1 MAEDFELGAAI
12 TVEDTSELDGLSAD
26 VAAEGGDGAAAGG
39 GGGDF
44 LSGILERLGGIGQLL
59 STAVAA
65 LGVITVI
72 PGLLS
77 GVFRLLEV
85 FLAPI
90 GILFQN
96 LLAPL
101 IQRLLR
107 FFATSDIFGKI
118 ESFARQV
125 VDAVT
130 NFIAGVDQAISNI
143 GDFFSD
149 RTGGEFNDE
158 SIRTGPIPGT
168 PETETAAQAGTAVG
182 SASLGLPGG
191 TLLAPLTAEFTAS
204 AFDSVL
210 GENSSKNTKE
220 DGPS

>member
-130 NFIAGVDQAISNI
+130 NFIAGVDQAIASL
-143 GDFFSD
+143 GQSLSEA
-149 RTGGEFNDE
+149 TGGEVTEE
-158 SIRTGPIPGT
+158 SIRTGPAPGT
-168 PETETAAQAGTAVG
+168 AETGAGAATGSAVG
-182 SASLGLPGG
+182 SASLSLPGG

-204 AFDSVL
+204 AFDAVL
-210 GENSSKNTKE
+210 GENSKKTAKE

>member
-1 MAEDFELGAAI
+1 MAEDFELAAAI
-12 TVEDTSELDGLSAD
+12 TVNDTSELEGLSAD
-26 VAAEGGDGAAAGG
+26 VAPEAGGAGAGAGG

-44 LSGILERLGGIGQLL
+44 LSGILERLGGIGRIL

-65 LGVITVI
+65 LGVITAV

-85 FLAPI
+85 ALLPI

-107 FFATSDIFGKI
+107 FFATNDIFSKI

-125 VDAVT
+125 VSAVT
-130 NFIAGVDQAISNI
+130 NFVSQVQQFTASI
-143 GDFFSD
+143 D
-149 RTGGEFNDE
+149 RTLGNLTGGEVGVDTFLTGVTPASAETQE
-158 SIRTGPIPGT
+158 SATAGQVTG
-168 PETETAAQAGTAVG
+168 
-182 SASLGLPGG
+182 S
-191 TLLAPLTAEFTAS
+191 LTAFGPAGRLISTLVSELTAS
-204 AFDSVL
+204 AFDDLSS
-210 GENSSKNTKE
+210 ETSKNTSRE
-220 DGPS
+220 GGP

>member
-1 MAEDFELGAAI
+1 
-12 TVEDTSELDGLSAD
+12 
-26 VAAEGGDGAAAGG
+26 
-39 GGGDF
+39 
-44 LSGILERLGGIGQLL
+44 LGGIGQLL

-130 NFIAGVDQAISNI
+130 NFIAGVDQAIASL
-143 GDFFSD
+143 GQSLSES
-149 RTGGEFNDE
+149 TGGEVTEE
-158 SIRTGPIPGT
+158 SIRTGPAPGT
-168 PETETAAQAGTAVG
+168 AETGAGAATGTAVG
-182 SASLGLPGG
+182 SASLSLPGG

-204 AFDSVL
+204 AFDAVL